1 VVSRRTAHATQ
12 RRERRERERERA
24 DRGTHRTVSLM
35 TPAVSIP
42 AVLFAV
48 LSGGGAT
55 TTVRRQRQLG
65 SWTRRA
71 RDDAWRMR
79 VAFARVLPR
88 SLRSRVWGSA
98 GEGGVGMPGGRC
110 SIAFARG
117 RRVPIWRFL
126 GSPQPSST
134 LPKTATFEGRD
145 GLGWGRRCWGSGR
158 LLRV

>member
-1 VVSRRTAHATQ
+1 
-12 RRERRERERERA
+12 
-24 DRGTHRTVSLM
+24 M

-42 AVLFAV
+42 AVLFAI

-110 SIAFARG
+110 SIAFRAAS
-117 RRVPIWRFL
+117 VPMLAMIGSFL
-126 GSPQPSST
+126 GTSTPLLQP
-134 LPKTATFEGRD
+134 PRNGNF
-145 GLGWGRRCWGSGR
+145 
-158 LLRV
+158 